1 MIASMPRPASP
12 APAITLGA
20 LFWNFFRVAIR
31 GFGGVLPWARRMLV
45 EERGWLTPAEFT
57 EALSLC
63 QFLPGPNVGN
73 LSIVVG
79 ARFRGV
85 PGALAAFSGLMALP
99 LAIALAL
106 GAVYARVAHTP
117 AVDGMFRA
125 LAAAGAGLVIATALR
140 MAAPLRARPGAL
152 LVLGLAFLAVA
163 LLRWPLL
170 LALGLLAPLS
180 LAMARWADR

>member
-1 MIASMPRPASP
+1 MSAPGSPTSPITIA
-12 APAITLGA
+12 A
-20 LFWNFFRVAIR
+20 LFWAFFRVAIR

-45 EERGWLTPAEFT
+45 EEQHWLTPAEFT
-57 EALSLC
+57 EVLSLC

-85 PGALAAFSGLMALP
+85 RGALAAFSGLMLLP
-99 LAIALAL
+99 MLIALTL
-106 GAVYARVAHTP
+106 GAIYARLAHTP

-125 LAAAGAGLVIATALR
+125 LAGAGAGLVIATGLR
-140 MAAPLRARPGAL
+140 MAAPLRTRPGAL
-152 LVLGLAFLAVA
+152 GVLALAFVTVA

-170 LALGLLAPLS
+170 VVLGVLAPLS
-180 LAMARWADR
+180 LAVTRWVDR